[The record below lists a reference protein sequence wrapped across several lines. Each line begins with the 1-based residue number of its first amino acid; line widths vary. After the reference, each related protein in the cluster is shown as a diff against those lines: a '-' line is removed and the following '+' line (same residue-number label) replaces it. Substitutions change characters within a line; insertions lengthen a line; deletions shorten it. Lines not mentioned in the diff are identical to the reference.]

1 MVGGGVR
8 GRGVGTA
15 HGTTT
20 QVGITIEEFR
30 PFMDGYTQTG
40 KITTG
45 IIIGE
50 GIVGTTN
57 EYLTTKLNETGKTG
71 EEVGIGNNKIG
82 VSKVCDPER
91 GHNHNIVRKV
101 HNTEMVDQGDHSNK
115 RETMEKGKDKNRVK
129 GKVKK
134 GFHVEHTEYE
144 EG

>member
-8 GRGVGTA
+8 GRDVGTA

-20 QVGITIEEFR
+20 QAGTTIKEFH

-50 GIVGTTN
+50 GIGGTTN

-71 EEVGIGNNKIG
+71 KEVGIGRGNKIG
-82 VSKVCDPER
+82 VSKVCDTQS
-91 GHNHNIVRKV
+91 GHNHNTGRKA
-101 HNTEMVDQGDHSNK
+101 HNTERGKGRPEESQQQKGNH
-115 RETMEKGKDKNRVK
+115 EKGKREKQSKR
-129 GKVKK
+129 
-134 GFHVEHTEYE
+134 
-144 EG
+144 